1 MATESDLEQFG
12 MLQKMR
18 ERSIIRLSKL
28 FFISLT
34 DRAEVLARE
43 QGFPEMKMIYFGFMA
58 NLHPDGSTSKE
69 ISERMRVS
77 KQAIS
82 KLIQEIEQLGF
93 IELHP
98 HQTDRRAS
106 VIRLTEKGNDLLNA
120 GLKISEQIKLE
131 VAEKVGKKSM
141 DAMIDTMKLW
151 LEGK

>member
-1 MATESDLEQFG
+1 MASESDLEHFG

-28 FFISLT
+28 FFVSLT
-34 DRAEVLARE
+34 ERAEVLARE
-43 QGFPEMKMIYFGFMA
+43 QGFPDMKMIYFGFMA

-69 ISERMRVS
+69 IAERLHVS

-82 KLIQEIEQLGF
+82 KLIQEIEQLGL
-93 IELHP
+93 IRLHP
-98 HQTDRRAS
+98 HETDRRAS
-106 VIRLTEKGNDLLNA
+106 VIRLTDKGNEMLRA
-120 GLKISEQIKLE
+120 GLKISEQIKSE